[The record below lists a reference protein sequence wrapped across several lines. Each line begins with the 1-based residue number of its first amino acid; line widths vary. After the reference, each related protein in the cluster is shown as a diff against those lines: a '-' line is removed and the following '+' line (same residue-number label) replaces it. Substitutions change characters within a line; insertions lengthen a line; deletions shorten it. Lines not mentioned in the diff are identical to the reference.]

1 MKKFISILLTLSM
14 CLCLA
19 SCSLISEKT
28 TNYEKINSENLPDE
42 QAEIV
47 ALYNYCLENSDTLK
61 RTEYQRALMYCN
73 AKLMSK
79 DINICEFFPD
89 INDIVGIDDTNEA
102 DSTLTPLDET
112 QVKSATLIE
121 KNESTAT
128 YKIVLNDIISDQT
141 VKSGQGG
148 YWDIL
153 EFQEISDLIITS
165 TAQIGVDGVE
175 VGNEMVINLTEGTL
189 QVVID
194 LDSKKIISAEG
205 SYKEGGTGKIKYAVI
220 SANVDLQVEQKM
232 SFTSK

>member
-1 MKKFISILLTLSM
+1 MKKFISILLTLTI

-19 SCSLISEKT
+19 SCSLMSGKT

-73 AKLMSK
+73 AKLINK

-89 INDIVGIDDTNEA
+89 INDVVGIDDTNEA
-102 DSTLTPLDET
+102 DSSLASLDEA
-112 QVKSATLIE
+112 QVKSAALIE
-121 KNESTAT
+121 KSESTAT
-128 YKIVLNDIISDQT
+128 YKIELTDAVSDQT

-153 EFQEISDLIITS
+153 EFQEISDLIVTS
-165 TAQIGVDGVE
+165 TAQIGVEGVE
-175 VGNEMVINLTEGTL
+175 VGDEMVINLTEGTL

-194 LDSKKIISAEG
+194 LDSKK
-205 SYKEGGTGKIKYAVI
+205 
-220 SANVDLQVEQKM
+220 
-232 SFTSK
+232 